1 MYEVRRCAG
10 SGVQI
15 CLTFTALQ
23 AEVNNWLLRI
33 ITKLCGRHTYTT
45 QKKSRSESEMGKLSD
60 QAEEMS
66 ENCPKEVK
74 ARAKSYM
81 WH

>member
-15 CLTFTALQ
+15 CV
-23 AEVNNWLLRI
+23 AEVNIWLLRSM
-33 ITKLCGRHTYTT
+33 TKLCGRHTYTT

-60 QAEEMS
+60 QAREDVRKLS
-66 ENCPKEVK
+66 K
-74 ARAKSYM
+74 RS
-81 WH
+81 